1 MTPVQGDQIIPMRR
15 LEDDVVGEKDS
26 DGLARPALKDCVSDA
41 LGFWLDRDLDRKWM
55 LVGGEELAEL
65 ELDGGQHDDGAFETC
80 ARSFSER
87 VCYEGFAAQGQEL
100 LRNIKA
106 CRGESS
112 AQPR

>member
-1 MTPVQGDQIIPMRR
+1 MTPVQADQIIPMRR

-26 DGLARPALKDCVSDA
+26 DGLARPAAQDCIPNASG
-41 LGFWLDRDLDRKWM
+41 LWLDRDLDRKWM

-65 ELDGGQHDDGAFETC
+65 ELGGGQHDDGAFETC

-87 VCYEGFAAQGQEL
+87 VCYERFSAQGQEL

-106 CRGESS
+106 CGGESS
-112 AQPR
+112 AQSC